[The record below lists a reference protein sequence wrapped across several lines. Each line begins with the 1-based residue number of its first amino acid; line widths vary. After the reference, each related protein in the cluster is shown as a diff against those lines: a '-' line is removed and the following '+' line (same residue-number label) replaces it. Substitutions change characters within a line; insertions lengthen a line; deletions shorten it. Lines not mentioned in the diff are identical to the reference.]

1 MAEDNAPEA
10 EQFDIFEW
18 SPEEQAWRTVNA
30 PSASPST
37 ISDITSGA
45 YFQRGANVY
54 RAVDS
59 AYVGRI
65 AYVRGATIE
74 RGTQGTVLL
83 NNRVPRA
90 QVSQVMG
97 GERQPRMVITGDIT
111 ALGDTAENPINRTI
125 SLAPRGDLVYV
136 NDAIGSGRARYQKVI
151 APAAGIR
158 APQRLSNGMRLATAE
173 EMVIRG
179 MAGYLARNAAAAVER
194 AKIAGVDRGDGVL
207 TTDGSEIVRILA
219 ANLQYETVITTVLGE
234 GNPVVIG

>member
-1 MAEDNAPEA
+1 
-10 EQFDIFEW
+10 
-18 SPEEQAWRTVNA
+18 
-30 PSASPST
+30 
-37 ISDITSGA
+37 
-45 YFQRGANVY
+45 
-54 RAVDS
+54 
-59 AYVGRI
+59 
-65 AYVRGATIE
+65 
-74 RGTQGTVLL
+74 
-83 NNRVPRA
+83 
-90 QVSQVMG
+90 
-97 GERQPRMVITGDIT
+97 MVITGDIT